1 MEIKKCYIDNW
12 LFFDENLVKDNSIF
26 IEIGSFTGNHVKGI
40 KRKYPN
46 SNVIVYEASQKN
58 FKLLKENTKNEDI
71 ILYNKGIGE
80 KKEIKKFY
88 DFKTPSSSSIFKR
101 KNRSLHRSSEINF
114 ITLTDVLKE
123 NNIPHIDVLFMNCEG
138 SELNILNYILENTE
152 IQKKIK
158 QISISFHPQIYGQ
171 EKIKKMK
178 LKIEENGYYS
188 FTNNKKWPCT
198 LIIKK

>member
-1 MEIKKCYIDNW
+1 MEIKKCYIDDW

-40 KRKYPN
+40 KIKYPN
-46 SNVIVYEASQKN
+46 SHVIVYEASPQN
-58 FKLLKENTKNEDI
+58 FKLLKENIKNEDI
-71 ILYNKGIGE
+71 IIYNKGIGE

-101 KNRSLHRSSEINF
+101 KNRSLSRSNEINF
-114 ITLTDVLKE
+114 ITLIDVLKE

-178 LKIEENGYYS
+178 LKIEENEYYS